1 MAAVVGAAVL
11 AAGGY
16 FLGVLDLHGA
26 VVCTVVVTLILGQ
39 LMGGGNE
46 EAAALVGKAAP
57 DVTLTEVATGQTKQL
72 SEYLK
77 SGRPTLIDFYQCGLP
92 HPVGPLSSAR

>member
-1 MAAVVGAAVL
+1 MAAVVPAAVL

-16 FLGVLDLHGA
+16 FLGLLDLHGA
-26 VVCTVVVTLILGQ
+26 VLCAVVLTMILGQ

-46 EAAALVGKAAP
+46 AAAALVGKAAP